1 MTKPVCDRKVWEHM
15 KYSDSAEKS
24 AEYLRLALPLMAKQD
39 AAMHPVSYAVWYDYV
54 AGRNAALTACLDEHL
69 KADRV
74 LDEKATYEFYQKH
87 VAEFNEEQARQIGAG
102 FQQVM
107 ADVSASA
114 AQAGDEAGR
123 FGDALGKWGDAA
135 AASTADRGQG
145 IATVL
150 GLTRHMQ
157 GSIVALKASLDDSQQ
172 EIEQLRRDVIKA
184 RAEALTDGLTGLTNR
199 RGFEMA
205 IGDCLAHRENRDDG
219 PSLLIADIDHFK
231 KVNDSYGHL
240 FGDKVLKAVAQILQD
255 NVKGKDTA
263 ARFGGE
269 EFVVLLPDTP
279 PDGARRL
286 AENIRAIV
294 ERCRIKRAA
303 DNGAVANITISIG
316 IAGFRLGEAAHDL
329 VARADAALYAA
340 KSGGRNRVGASAA

>member
-1 MTKPVCDRKVWEHM
+1 M

-24 AEYLRLALPLMAKQD
+24 AEFLRLALPLMAKQD

-54 AGRNAALTACLDEHL
+54 AGRNAVLTACLNEL
-69 KADRV
+69 LMADRV
-74 LDEKATYEFYQKH
+74 LDEKATYEIYQKH

-114 AQAGDEAGR
+114 AQTGDKAGR
-123 FGDALGKWGDAA
+123 FGDALGKWHDDIAAKAGRSQGVDA
-135 AASTADRGQG
+135 
-145 IATVL
+145 VL
-150 GLTRHMQ
+150 GLTRDMQ
-157 GSIVALKASLDDSQQ
+157 GSIALLQTRLDASSS
-172 EIEQLRRDVIKA
+172 EIERLRRDVIKA
-184 RAEALTDGLTGLTNR
+184 RAEARTDGLTGLTNR

-205 IGDCLAHRENRDDG
+205 IGDCLAHRTSRDEG
-219 PSLLIADIDHFK
+219 PSLLVADIDHFK
-231 KVNDSYGHL
+231 NVNDSYGHQ
-240 FGDKVLKAVAQILQD
+240 FGDKVLKAVAQILRD

-263 ARFGGE
+263 ARYGGE

-279 PDGARRL
+279 PEGARRL

-316 IAGFRLGEAAHDL
+316 IAGFRPGEAAHDL

-340 KSGGRNRVGASAA
+340 KGEGRNRVAVAA